1 MELGP
6 GLWWA
11 HETQKAN
18 ELQGSEMAETYKVLE
33 GPSPKLWKQLT
44 TAEGGGVSS
53 DQPRCQEEILWSVE
67 LPARAPGLEL

>member
-1 MELGP
+1 MELGQ
-6 GLWWA
+6 GLWWV

-44 TAEGGGVSS
+44 TAEGGG
-53 DQPRCQEEILWSVE
+53 L
-67 LPARAPGLEL
+67 L